1 MIDPDKVTK
10 AVMEFMQNPTWKHI
24 FTNAP
29 GGAMERM
36 AISFYFSKY
45 HDEFTPEDFQEY
57 RELRDEYEQSMTAED
72 LQYLLDNSDSEAAT
86 KHYQQLLTKVQQ
98 GGEPKGNIRFEKPS
112 NENSEDPNQGDQVEE
127 QVEEQVVVEEESTS
141 PEGQAQP
148 KDETK
153 DNA

>member
-36 AISFYFSKY
+36 AITFYFSKY

-86 KHYQQLLTKVQQ
+86 KHYQELLSKVQQ
-98 GGEPKGNIRFEKPS
+98 GGEPKGKIRFEKPT
-112 NENSEDPNQGDQVEE
+112 SEAPDAPEQGE
-127 QVEEQVVVEEESTS
+127 QVEKQVVAEEEPTN
-141 PEGQAQP
+141 PEEQAQH

-153 DNA
+153 GVA

>member
-45 HDEFTPEDFQEY
+45 HNDFTEEDFQEY

-72 LQYLLDNSDSEAAT
+72 LQYLLEYSDSEAAT
-86 KHYQQLLTKVQQ
+86 KHYQELLAKVQQ
-98 GGEPKGNIRFEKPS
+98 GGQPKGTIRFEKPT
-112 NENSEDPNQGDQVEE
+112 SESPDTPEQAE
-127 QVEEQVVVEEESTS
+127 QVKEQVVVEEPTN

-153 DNA
+153 GIA